1 MQTYRPELPCI
12 ANYFRPT
19 GFPKLSYTFSM
30 GQRIMEPV
38 TNRSLMEDKALNVIY
53 KGTIVGDINILTET
67 RAANKLSGD
76 IDMNVV
82 K

>member
-1 MQTYRPELPCI
+1 
-12 ANYFRPT
+12 
-19 GFPKLSYTFSM
+19 
-30 GQRIMEPV
+30 MEPV

-67 RAANKLSGD
+67 RAANKVSGD